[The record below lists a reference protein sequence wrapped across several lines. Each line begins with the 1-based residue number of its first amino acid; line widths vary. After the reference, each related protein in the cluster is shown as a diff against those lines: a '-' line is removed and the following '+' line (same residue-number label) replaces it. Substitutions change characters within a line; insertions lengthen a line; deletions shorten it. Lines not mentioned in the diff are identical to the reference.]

1 MGHSYKRTCKD
12 GKPRYTAMYLDARG
26 QRRSAGTFRTRKL
39 ADKAWQ
45 RAEAKVAE
53 GRLGD
58 PRRGRVSF
66 QAYVESTWL
75 PNHQVEI
82 TTRER
87 YTYSIARHLMP
98 FFGPL
103 RMAEVLPEHVRA
115 WVTELKAAGASAG
128 TIADNKTILSAIFTS
143 AFDDQIICLHPCRG
157 VKTPPVPRKARTIVT
172 PKQFDIIY
180 QALPTT
186 EAQLLV
192 ETDVETGLR
201 WGELAELRPSDFD
214 FPTRMLTVSRT
225 VVQVSPGID
234 DDGRRFIVKEYPKDK
249 ESRRVKLSRQ
259 IAGKL
264 SEHILANGIDRADL
278 LFAFSRVEP
287 APTPHLRL
295 VASTED
301 VGLTVPNAAGR
312 RYRHG
317 TLTGYSLGRCK
328 CAPCTNAYAVY
339 RAARRALGKDSPR
352 SPRLVETDG
361 HIPRSWFRYHI
372 WKPALA
378 AADLTFNLRVHDLR
392 HAHASWI
399 LAGGADLQVV
409 KDRMGHGSL
418 RTTEKYLHTLP
429 DADETALDALGRI
442 RGRSR

>member
-1 MGHSYKRTCKD
+1 MGHSYKRTGKD

-26 QRRSAGTFRTRKL
+26 QRRSAGTFSTRKL
-39 ADKAWQ
+39 ADRAWQ

-66 QAYVESTWL
+66 QTYVESRWL
-75 PNHQVEI
+75 PNHEVEI

-103 RMAEVLPEHVRA
+103 RMAEILPEHVRS
-115 WVTELKAAGASAG
+115 WVTERKAAGASAG
-128 TIADNKTILSAIFTS
+128 TIADNKTILSAIFTT
-143 AFDDQIICLHPCRG
+143 AFDDQIIHLHPCRG

-172 PKQFDIIY
+172 PEQFDSIY
-180 QALPTT
+180 QALPTA

-192 ETDVETGLR
+192 ETDIETGLR
-201 WGELAELRPSDFD
+201 WGELAELRPSDFH

-225 VVQVSPGID
+225 VVQVSAGFD
-234 DDGRRFIVKEYPKDK
+234 DDGRRFVVKQYPKDQ
-249 ESRRVKLSRQ
+249 ESRRVKVSRQ

-264 SEHILANGIDRADL
+264 SEHISANRIGHDDL
-278 LFAFSRVEP
+278 LFEFSRLQP
-287 APTPHLRL
+287 PRAPRLRL
-295 VASTED
+295 VANAD
-301 VGLTVPNAAGR
+301 GLTAPNAGGR
-312 RYRHG
+312 QYRHG

-328 CAPCTNAYAVY
+328 CDHCTNAYAVY
-339 RAARRALGKDSPR
+339 RAARRAAGKDSPR
-352 SPRLVETDG
+352 SSRLVETDG
-361 HIPRSWFRYHI
+361 HIPRSWFRYHV

-378 AADLTFNLRVHDLR
+378 AADLTFSVRVHDIR
-392 HAHASWI
+392 HAHASWL

-418 RTTEKYLHTLP
+418 RTTEKYLHALP
-429 DADETALDALGRI
+429 DADETALEALGRI
-442 RGRSR
+442 RGRAR